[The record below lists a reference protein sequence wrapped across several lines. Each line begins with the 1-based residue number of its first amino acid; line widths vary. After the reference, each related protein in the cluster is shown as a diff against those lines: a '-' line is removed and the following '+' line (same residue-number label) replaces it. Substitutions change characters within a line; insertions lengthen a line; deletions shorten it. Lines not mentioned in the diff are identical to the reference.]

1 MRRDG
6 PKETNQMIRFS
17 VLKVATVGA
26 LLLVPAIASA
36 QSATG
41 NDNTGYG
48 TTAAEFLL
56 LSTNARGMALG
67 GSYAAMATDVGG
79 LNANPG
85 ALALLKRPALQGSQ
99 LQYVADTK
107 LNWAGVALPFG
118 GGSSVIGFQVGTF
131 GFSDQPVYT
140 AAAPEGTGG
149 LYSVSETFI
158 AATLAKNFS
167 DRFSVGITAKGVMD
181 HLGDVSGSAFAVDF
195 GTHFH
200 SQLGGKAVRFAFS
213 LQNLGTNMSYSGTG
227 LNQKVDREATK
238 DTLPGQ
244 GDVTT
249 LSIPI
254 GYLASE
260 FGLPTIFRVAL
271 AYDVLSSKDAKLA
284 IMGEF
289 NQMRSNRGAFGGGAE
304 FTADHIGGSG
314 FGIALRGSYTYNPS
328 LAYDNTGYTDA
339 SGAGYTQPDKDKSAG
354 LAYGGGLWLA
364 SKGGFQLGFDYAW
377 RRMGLIG
384 DVNFYT
390 ITLGW

>member
-1 MRRDG
+1 MRRAG

-17 VLKVATVGA
+17 VLKVATAGA
-26 LLLVPAIASA
+26 LLMVPAIATA
-36 QSATG
+36 QSKTG

-85 ALALLKRPALQGSQ
+85 AVALLKRPQIEGSQ
-99 LQYVADTK
+99 LNYVADTK
-107 LNWAGVALPFG
+107 LNWGAVALPFG

-140 AAAPEGTGG
+140 AASPEGTGG
-149 LYSVSETFI
+149 FYSVSETFI

-167 DRFSVGITAKGVMD
+167 DRFSVGITAKGVLD

-200 SQLGGKAVRFAFS
+200 SQLGGKAVRFAFA
-213 LQNLGTNMSYSGTG
+213 LTNLGTNMSYSGVG
-227 LNQKVDREATK
+227 LNSKLDRTASK

-244 GDVTT
+244 EAVTT
-249 LSIPI
+249 LGIPI
-254 GYLASE
+254 GYLASD
-260 FGLPTIFRVAL
+260 FGLPTMFRVAL
-271 AYDVLSSKDAKLA
+271 GYDILSMKDAKLS
-284 IMGEF
+284 IMAEF
-289 NQMRSNRGAFGGGAE
+289 NQMRSNQGAFGGGAE

-314 FGIALRGSYTYNPS
+314 FGLALRGSYTYNPS
-328 LAYDNTGYTDA
+328 LSYTNTGYTDA
-339 SGAGYTQPDKDKSAG
+339 NGSAYTEPSKDKSAG

-364 SKGGFQLGFDYAW
+364 SKNGFSLGFDYAW
-377 RRMGLIG
+377 RRMGVIG

-390 ITLGW
+390 LSLGW